1 VGVALKQMGAE
12 MRRRAAA
19 YDAAK
24 AKGLAASDPDAA
36 LYWCCVAATIAWLHH
51 FDRWCD
57 PELDAALEQVAAG
70 LGAAPLRVEPEG
82 DKLVHLTSTTLDGGG
97 HVEVLMLWCGLVGAA
112 VVSTEWDDPARARHK
127 GVIEP
132 PLPVH
137 ACPRGLLPTARALW
151 IFDRLVEARPRRLV
165 LHLNPND
172 VLALAACLLY
182 RRASGAELIFYDHA
196 DTYFWLGASLA
207 DRLIEYRPVGAA
219 VARRKRGVAA
229 EKISFVPPT
238 SRTRHSAEVAR
249 ASLGVP
255 EGATVSL
262 TVAAYY
268 KTRPDGH
275 WDYARTISRV
285 LAAHP
290 RHHHLLVGHGP
301 PADEE
306 ALREGLPAGR
316 ARLLG
321 KRTDV
326 DALLRAADFAV
337 DSFPLMGSLF
347 RLDAMREGRP
357 VIAVSHPAWPL
368 IFDTG
373 AFPEGY
379 PFVASS
385 NEEVERMSAALI
397 RDAGLRAE
405 TGARLRA
412 HFEAHFSREAV
423 ARALAEALAGRPY
436 AGAPTGPLEYDPAR
450 FTNVLNP
457 ARVNALGVE
466 VMVASDLGYA
476 PPLGLAGRVNYYA
489 GYARE
494 ALKAR
499 LGRLRK
505 GKRKVDSSQ

>member
-1 VGVALKQMGAE
+1 
-12 MRRRAAA
+12 MRRRAAS

-24 AKGLAASDPDAA
+24 AKGLAAAEADAA
-36 LYWCCVAATIAWLHH
+36 LYWFCVAATVAWLHH

-57 PELDAALEQVAAG
+57 PELDAAVERLAFG
-70 LGAAPLRVEPEG
+70 LRPAPGRVEPDG
-82 DKLVHLTSTTLDGGG
+82 DTLVHLTSTTLDGGG
-97 HVEVLMLWCGLVGAA
+97 HVEVLMVWCGLVGAA
-112 VVSTEWDDPARARHK
+112 VVSTEWDDPARSRHK
-127 GVIEP
+127 GRIEP
-132 PLPVH
+132 PLPVR
-137 ACPRGLLPTARALW
+137 ACPRGLRPAERALW
-151 IFDRLVEARPRRLV
+151 IFERLAEARPRRLV

-219 VARRKRGVAA
+219 VAREKRGVAA

-238 SRTRHSAEVAR
+238 SRSRHSPDVAR

-255 EGATVSL
+255 DGATVSL

-275 WDYARTISRV
+275 WDYARTVSRV

-306 ALREGLPAGR
+306 ALREGLPEGR

-326 DALLRAADFAV
+326 DALLRAADLV
-337 DSFPLMGSLF
+337 IESFPLMGGVF
-347 RLDAMREGRP
+347 RLDALREGRP
-357 VIAVSHPAWPL
+357 VVAVSHPAWPL

-373 AFPEGY
+373 AFPDGY

-397 RDAGLRAE
+397 GDAALRAE

-412 HFEAHFSREAV
+412 RFEERFSHAAV
-423 ARALAEALAGRPY
+423 ARALEEALAGRPFE
-436 AGAPTGPLEYDPAR
+436 GAPAGPLEYDPAR
-450 FTNVLNP
+450 FTHLLSP
-457 ARVNALGVE
+457 ARLNALAVE
-466 VMVASDLGYA
+466 VMVAADLGYA
-476 PPLGLAGRVNYYA
+476 PPLGLAGRFNYYA

-505 GKRKVDSSQ
+505 GKRRVDSSQ

>member
-1 VGVALKQMGAE
+1 
-12 MRRRAAA
+12 MRRRAAC

-24 AKGLAASDPDAA
+24 AKGLAAADADEA
-36 LYWCCVAATIAWLHH
+36 LYWFCVAATVAWLHH

-57 PELDAALEQVAAG
+57 PELDAALDALAAG
-70 LGAAPLRVEPEG
+70 LRPAPPAVEPEG

-97 HVEVLMLWCGLVGAA
+97 HVEVLLLWCELVGSA

-127 GVIEP
+127 GLIAP
-132 PLPVH
+132 ALPVH
-137 ACPRGLLPTARALW
+137 RCPHGLRPSARALW
-151 IFDRLVEARPRRLV
+151 IFDKLVEARPRRLV

-196 DTYFWLGASLA
+196 DTYFWLGAAAA

-219 VARRKRGVAA
+219 VARLRRGVAP
-229 EKISFVPPT
+229 ERISFVPPT
-238 SRTRHSAEVAR
+238 SRSRHSAEVAR
-249 ASLGVP
+249 DALGVP
-255 EGATVSL
+255 GGATVSL

-275 WDYARTISRV
+275 WDYARTISRI
-285 LAAHP
+285 LDAEP

-301 PADEE
+301 PADDE
-306 ALREGLPAGR
+306 ALREGLSSER
-316 ARLLG
+316 AHLLG

-326 DALLRAADFAV
+326 DALLRAADFAIE
-337 DSFPLMGSLF
+337 SFPMMGSLF
-347 RLDAMREGRP
+347 RLDALREGRP
-357 VIAVSHPAWPL
+357 VVAVSHPAWPL

-373 AFPEGY
+373 AFPRGY

-397 RDAGLRAE
+397 NDAALRAE

-412 HFEAHFSREAV
+412 HFEEHFSHGAV
-423 ARALAEALAGRPY
+423 ARALGEALGGRPY
-436 AGAPTGPLEYDPAR
+436 AGAPAGPLAYDPAR
-450 FTNVLNP
+450 FTHLLNP
-457 ARVNALGVE
+457 ARLNALEVE
-466 VMVASDLGYA
+466 VMVGANLGYA

-505 GKRKVDSSQ
+505 RKGVKDGRQ